1 MAGWLDEHVG
11 PTTLP
16 VERRPTDA
24 EAPMPWRGPHR
35 ARSTATP
42 ARTGP
47 HGPTDAGAAGPRSD
61 LTAYE

>member
-1 MAGWLDEHVG
+1 
-11 PTTLP
+11 
-16 VERRPTDA
+16 
-24 EAPMPWRGPHR
+24 MPWRAPHR
-35 ARSTATP
+35 DQSTAAP